1 MHEKVVSVCEHLT
14 HVGVKRGQKVAV
26 LMKNGME
33 MITVIHA
40 LSYVGAVAVLLNT
53 RLSREEL
60 LWQMDD
66 AEVICL
72 VTDQEFDAKDVPVY
86 SFAEVMNGPKEEASI
101 QEEFSLEEAMTI
113 IYTSGTTGKPK
124 GVILTYGNH
133 WASAVGSSLN
143 LGLRDDD
150 CWLACMPMFHVG
162 GLSLLMKNIMYGMRI
177 LLVPKYD
184 ADFIHT
190 ALQTRGVTIISVV
203 SKMLTD
209 LLETWR
215 RNISFFFTMYVTWR
229 RTSAKTVTRN
239 MCR

>member
-1 MHEKVVSVCEHLT
+1 
-14 HVGVKRGQKVAV
+14 
-26 LMKNGME
+26 MKNSME

-66 AEVICL
+66 AEVVCL
-72 VTDQEFDAKDVPVY
+72 VTDQDFDAKDVPVY
-86 SFAEVMNGPKEEASI
+86 SLAEVMNGPKEEASI

-162 GLSLLMKNIMYGMRI
+162 GLSLLMKTLCMACVFY
-177 LLVPKYD
+177 L
-184 ADFIHT
+184 F
-190 ALQTRGVTIISVV
+190 
-203 SKMLTD
+203 
-209 LLETWR
+209 
-215 RNISFFFTMYVTWR
+215 
-229 RTSAKTVTRN
+229 RN
-239 MCR
+239 MMLILFIKHFKREE